1 MHQTTTTN
9 NKSVHLPGKGDEI
22 VRRQVHS
29 GFLRCVFYID
39 ILGIFLRK
47 FSCDEFTL
55 AKLQQNIS
63 AKQIRRQIRCSEWR
77 GIETDISYHSWEFTM
92 IK

>member
-29 GFLRCVFYID
+29 GFLRSVFYID

-47 FSCDEFTL
+47 FSCNEIRPSHW
-55 AKLQQNIS
+55 QNYSKTFLRNKFVDRFVAPSDAVSKRVYRIV
-63 AKQIRRQIRCSEWR
+63 CEN
-77 GIETDISYHSWEFTM
+77 F
-92 IK
+92 